1 MKNVTLKC
9 LVKVFMCVVLLGLIA
24 ACSKPESK
32 LIGTWKSAKTAST
45 IEFKQDKTGVI
56 SLKSGEN
63 LPPVIPFTWTVQ
75 EDGQFAIEIR
85 PAGAPTPS
93 TGRGK
98 VEKDGTL
105 VLEGDMF
112 QKMK

>member
-1 MKNVTLKC
+1 MKKAFKSLG
-9 LVKVFMCVVLLGLIA
+9 KVCACVVLLGLMA

-45 IEFKQDKTGVI
+45 MEFKQDKTGV
-56 SLKSGEN
+56 LNPAPGAN
-63 LPPVIPFTWTVQ
+63 LPSVIPFTWTVQ
-75 EDGQFAIEIR
+75 EDGQFTIEIR
-85 PAGAPTPS
+85 PAGAPAPS
-93 TGRGK
+93 SGRGK

-105 VLEGDMF
+105 VLEGDSF